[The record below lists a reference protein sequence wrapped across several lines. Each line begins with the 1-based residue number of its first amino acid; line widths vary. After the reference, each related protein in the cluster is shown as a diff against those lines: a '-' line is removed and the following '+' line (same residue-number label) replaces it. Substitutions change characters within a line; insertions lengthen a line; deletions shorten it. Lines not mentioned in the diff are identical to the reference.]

1 MKGMQLINWP
11 VCVPTLTYDQN
22 ETADTNGRNELSSFF
37 LL

>member
-1 MKGMQLINWP
+1 MKGMQVINWS
-11 VCVPTLTYDQN
+11 VFVPTLIYDQN